1 MTEPPKREKNEWDGF
16 RAEVI
21 DRLARIETKLD
32 SLPCQRHQE
41 KIDRLEANQGKYM
54 ALTIAI
60 VIVISII
67 FSIGAMMMCS
77 ASPSGGGA
85 VRVIA
90 RWKVAML
97 QKSFSPWPRAIGKEA
112 LE

>member
-1 MTEPPKREKNEWDGF
+1 MTDPVDKEEEKWDGF

-32 SLPCQRHQE
+32 SLPCQRHQD
-41 KIDRLEANQGKYM
+41 KIDKLEANQGKYM

-67 FSIGAMMMCS
+67 FS
-77 ASPSGGGA
+77 
-85 VRVIA
+85 
-90 RWKVAML
+90 KL
-97 QKSFSPWPRAIGKEA
+97 PWPV
-112 LE
+112 